1 MSYRP
6 KYINNGQEVVL
17 PVDAETICGKSLDS
31 ANTLSDTDAV
41 IPNSKLVKDYVDG
54 NISDTEDTIYV
65 NTSAINMLSS
75 RVSKLEPT
83 VTELEST
90 VTSGVNNLSSRV
102 SELESTVTS
111 GRVTGSVE
119 YSGNSSALGTLIEN
133 HPFIRFYYKTTSG
146 SGQTLKEFQYNVMY
160 VKSYFRKMD
169 TYSVSFYYVDGG
181 TLTEITKGTLY
192 YEYFTK

>member
-31 ANTLSDTDAV
+31 ADTLSNTDAV

-54 NISDTEDTIYV
+54 NISDTEDIIYV
-65 NTSAINMLSS
+65 NTTSINM
-75 RVSKLEPT
+75 
-83 VTELEST
+83 
-90 VTSGVNNLSSRV
+90 LSSRV
-102 SELESTVTS
+102 SELESTVSS
-111 GRVTGSVE
+111 GRVTGSIE
-119 YSGNSSALGTLIEN
+119 YSANSSALGNLIEN

-146 SGQTLKEFQYNVMY
+146 SGQTLQEFQYNVMY
-160 VKSYFRKMD
+160 KTSYFRKTN
-169 TYSVSFYYVDGG
+169 TYSINFYYVDGS

>member
-31 ANTLSDTDAV
+31 ADTLSDTDAV

-65 NTSAINMLSS
+65 NTTAINMLSS
-75 RVSKLEPT
+75 RVSN
-83 VTELEST
+83 LEST
-90 VTSGVNNLSSRV
+90 EDTIHVNTAAINMLSSRV

-111 GRVTGSVE
+111 GRVTGSIE
-119 YSGNSSALGTLIEN
+119 YSGDFSALGTLIEN

-146 SGQTLKEFQYNVMY
+146 SGPTLKEFQYNVMY
-160 VKSYFRKMD
+160 TESYFKKTN
-169 TYSVSFYYVDGG
+169 TYSVSFYYVNGG

>member
-31 ANTLSDTDAV
+31 ANTLSDTDTV

-54 NISDTEDTIYV
+54 NISDTEDIIYV
-65 NTSAINMLSS
+65 NTSSINM
-75 RVSKLEPT
+75 
-83 VTELEST
+83 
-90 VTSGVNNLSSRV
+90 LSSRV
-102 SELESTVTS
+102 SELESTVSS
-111 GRVTGSVE
+111 GRVTGSIE
-119 YSGNSSALGTLIEN
+119 YSENSSALGNLIEN

-146 SGQTLKEFQYNVMY
+146 SGQTLQEFQYNVMY
-160 VKSYFRKMD
+160 NTSYFRKTN

>member
-17 PVDAETICGKSLDS
+17 PVDAETVCGKSLDS
-31 ANTLSDTDAV
+31 ADTLSDTDAV

-54 NISDTEDTIYV
+54 NISDTEDIIYV
-65 NTSAINMLSS
+65 NTTSINMLS
-75 RVSKLEPT
+75 T
-83 VTELEST
+83 
-90 VTSGVNNLSSRV
+90 RV
-102 SELESTVTS
+102 SELESTVSS
-111 GRVTGSVE
+111 GRVTGSIE
-119 YSGNSSALGTLIEN
+119 YSVNSSALGNLIEN

-146 SGQTLKEFQYNVMY
+146 SGQTLQEFQYNVMY
-160 VKSYFRKMD
+160 KTFYFRKTN

>member
-17 PVDAETICGKSLDS
+17 PVDAETICGKSLDT
-31 ANTLSDTDAV
+31 ADTLSATDTV

-54 NISDTEDTIYV
+54 NISDTEDIIYV
-65 NTSAINMLSS
+65 NTTSINM
-75 RVSKLEPT
+75 
-83 VTELEST
+83 
-90 VTSGVNNLSSRV
+90 LSSRV
-102 SELESTVTS
+102 SELESTVSS
-111 GRVTGSVE
+111 GRVTGSIE
-119 YSGNSSALGTLIEN
+119 YSVNSSALGNLIEN

-146 SGQTLKEFQYNVMY
+146 SGQTLQEFQYNVMY
-160 VKSYFRKMD
+160 KTSYSRKTN
-169 TYSVSFYYVDGG
+169 TYNVSFYYVDGG

>member
-31 ANTLSDTDAV
+31 ADTLSNTDAV

-54 NISDTEDTIYV
+54 NISDTEDIIYV
-65 NTSAINMLSS
+65 NTTSINM
-75 RVSKLEPT
+75 
-83 VTELEST
+83 
-90 VTSGVNNLSSRV
+90 LSSRV
-102 SELESTVTS
+102 SELESTVSS
-111 GRVTGSVE
+111 GRVTGSIE
-119 YSGNSSALGTLIEN
+119 YSANSSALGNLIEN
-133 HPFIRFYYKTTSG
+133 HPFIRFYYRTTSG
-146 SGQTLKEFQYNVMY
+146 SGQTLQEFQYNVMY
-160 VKSYFRKMD
+160 KTSYFRKTN
-169 TYSVSFYYVDGG
+169 TYSISFYYVDGS

>member
-17 PVDAETICGKSLDS
+17 PVDAETICGKSLDT
-31 ANTLSDTDAV
+31 ADTLSDTDAV

-54 NISDTEDTIYV
+54 NISDTEDIIYV

-75 RVSKLEPT
+75 RVS
-83 VTELEST
+83 ELEST
-90 VTSGVNNLSSRV
+90 VS
-102 SELESTVTS
+102 S
-111 GRVTGSVE
+111 GRVTGSIE
-119 YSGNSSALGTLIEN
+119 YSANSSALGNLIEN

-146 SGQTLKEFQYNVMY
+146 SGQTLQEFQYNVMY
-160 VKSYFRKMD
+160 KTSYFRKTN

>member
-31 ANTLSDTDAV
+31 ADTLSDTDAV

-54 NISDTEDTIYV
+54 NISDTEDIIYD
-65 NTSAINMLSS
+65 NTAAINM
-75 RVSKLEPT
+75 
-83 VTELEST
+83 
-90 VTSGVNNLSSRV
+90 LSSRV

-111 GRVTGSVE
+111 GRVTGSIE
-119 YSGNSSALGTLIEN
+119 YSENSSALATLIEN

-160 VKSYFRKMD
+160 MKSYFRNID

-181 TLTEITKGTLY
+181 ALTEITKGTLY

>member
-17 PVDAETICGKSLDS
+17 PVDAETVCGKSLDS
-31 ANTLSDTDAV
+31 ADTLSDTDAV

-54 NISDTEDTIYV
+54 NISDTEDIIYV
-65 NTSAINMLSS
+65 NTTSINM
-75 RVSKLEPT
+75 
-83 VTELEST
+83 
-90 VTSGVNNLSSRV
+90 LSSRV
-102 SELESTVTS
+102 SELESTVSS
-111 GRVTGSVE
+111 GRVTGSIE
-119 YSGNSSALGTLIEN
+119 YSVNSSALGNLIEN

-146 SGQTLKEFQYNVMY
+146 SGQTLQEFQYNVMY
-160 VKSYFRKMD
+160 KTFYVRKTN

>member
-17 PVDAETICGKSLDS
+17 PVDAETVCGKSLDS
-31 ANTLSDTDAV
+31 ADTLSDTDAV

-54 NISDTEDTIYV
+54 NISDTEDIIYV

-75 RVSKLEPT
+75 RVS
-83 VTELEST
+83 ELEST
-90 VTSGVNNLSSRV
+90 VS
-102 SELESTVTS
+102 S
-111 GRVTGSVE
+111 GRVTGSIE
-119 YSGNSSALGTLIEN
+119 YSENSSALGNLIEN

-146 SGQTLKEFQYNVMY
+146 SGQTLQEFQYNVMY
-160 VKSYFRKMD
+160 KTFYFRKTN
-169 TYSVSFYYVDGG
+169 TYSVRFYYVNDG

>member
-31 ANTLSDTDAV
+31 ADTLSNTDAV

-54 NISDTEDTIYV
+54 NISDTEDIIYV
-65 NTSAINMLSS
+65 NTTSINM
-75 RVSKLEPT
+75 
-83 VTELEST
+83 
-90 VTSGVNNLSSRV
+90 LSSRV
-102 SELESTVTS
+102 SELESTVSS
-111 GRVTGSVE
+111 GRVTGSIE
-119 YSGNSSALGTLIEN
+119 YSENSSALGNLIEN
-133 HPFIRFYYKTTSG
+133 HPFIRFYYRTTSG
-146 SGQTLKEFQYNVMY
+146 SGQTLQEFQYNVMY
-160 VKSYFRKMD
+160 KTSYFRKTN
-169 TYSVSFYYVDGG
+169 TYSISFYYVDGS

>member
-17 PVDAETICGKSLDS
+17 PVDAETVCGKSLDS
-31 ANTLSDTDAV
+31 ADTLSDTDAV

-54 NISDTEDTIYV
+54 NISDTEDIIYV
-65 NTSAINMLSS
+65 NTSSINM
-75 RVSKLEPT
+75 
-83 VTELEST
+83 
-90 VTSGVNNLSSRV
+90 LSSRV
-102 SELESTVTS
+102 SELESTVSS
-111 GRVTGSVE
+111 GRVTGSIE
-119 YSGNSSALGTLIEN
+119 YSENSSALGNLIEN

-146 SGQTLKEFQYNVMY
+146 SGQTLQEFQYNVMY
-160 VKSYFRKMD
+160 KTSYFRKTD
-169 TYSVSFYYVDGG
+169 TYSVRFYYVDGG

>member
-31 ANTLSDTDAV
+31 ADTLSDTDTV

-54 NISDTEDTIYV
+54 NISDTEDIIYV
-65 NTSAINMLSS
+65 NTSSINM
-75 RVSKLEPT
+75 
-83 VTELEST
+83 
-90 VTSGVNNLSSRV
+90 LSSRV
-102 SELESTVTS
+102 SELESTVSS
-111 GRVTGSVE
+111 GRVTGSIE
-119 YSGNSSALGTLIEN
+119 YSENSSALGNLIEN

-146 SGQTLKEFQYNVMY
+146 SGQTLQEFQYNVMY
-160 VKSYFRKMD
+160 KTSYFRKTD
-169 TYSVSFYYVDGG
+169 TYSIRFYYVDGG

>member
-17 PVDAETICGKSLDS
+17 PVDAETVCGKSLDS
-31 ANTLSDTDAV
+31 ADTLSDTDAV

-54 NISDTEDTIYV
+54 NISDTEDIIYV
-65 NTSAINMLSS
+65 NTSSINMLSS
-75 RVSKLEPT
+75 RVSELEP
-83 VTELEST
+83 
-90 VTSGVNNLSSRV
+90 RV
-102 SELESTVTS
+102 SELESTVSS
-111 GRVTGSVE
+111 GRVTGSIE
-119 YSGNSSALGTLIEN
+119 YSENSSALGNLIEN

-146 SGQTLKEFQYNVMY
+146 SGQTLQEFQYNVMY
-160 VKSYFRKMD
+160 KTSYFRKTD
-169 TYSVSFYYVDGG
+169 TYSVRFYYVDGG

>member
-31 ANTLSDTDAV
+31 ADTLSDTDAV

-65 NTSAINMLSS
+65 NTAAINM
-75 RVSKLEPT
+75 
-83 VTELEST
+83 
-90 VTSGVNNLSSRV
+90 LSSRV

-111 GRVTGSVE
+111 GRVTGSIE
-119 YSGNSSALGTLIEN
+119 YSGNSSALGELIEN

-146 SGQTLKEFQYNVMY
+146 SGPTLKEFQYNVMY
-160 VKSYFRKMD
+160 MESYYRKMN
-169 TYSVSFYYVDGG
+169 TYSVSFYYVDGT

>member
-54 NISDTEDTIYV
+54 NISDTEDIIYV
-65 NTSAINMLSS
+65 NTSSINM
-75 RVSKLEPT
+75 
-83 VTELEST
+83 
-90 VTSGVNNLSSRV
+90 LSSRV
-102 SELESTVTS
+102 SELESTVSS
-111 GRVTGSVE
+111 GRVTGSIE
-119 YSGNSSALGTLIEN
+119 YSENSSALGNLIEN

-146 SGQTLKEFQYNVMY
+146 SGQTLQEFQYNVMY
-160 VKSYFRKMD
+160 KTFYFRKTN
-169 TYSVSFYYVDGG
+169 TYSVSFYYADGG

>member
-31 ANTLSDTDAV
+31 ADTLSNTDAV

-54 NISDTEDTIYV
+54 NISDTEDIIYV
-65 NTSAINMLSS
+65 NTTSINM
-75 RVSKLEPT
+75 
-83 VTELEST
+83 
-90 VTSGVNNLSSRV
+90 LSSRV
-102 SELESTVTS
+102 SELESTVSS
-111 GRVTGSVE
+111 GRVTGSIE
-119 YSGNSSALGTLIEN
+119 YSENSSALGNLIEN
-133 HPFIRFYYKTTSG
+133 HPFIRFYYRTTSG
-146 SGQTLKEFQYNVMY
+146 SGQTLQEFQYNVMY
-160 VKSYFRKMD
+160 KTSYFRKTN
-169 TYSVSFYYVDGG
+169 TYSISFYYVDGG

>member
-31 ANTLSDTDAV
+31 ADTLSDTDAV

-54 NISDTEDTIYV
+54 NISDTEDIIYV
-65 NTSAINMLSS
+65 NTTSINM
-75 RVSKLEPT
+75 
-83 VTELEST
+83 
-90 VTSGVNNLSSRV
+90 LSSRV
-102 SELESTVTS
+102 SELESTVSS
-111 GRVTGSVE
+111 GRVTGSIE
-119 YSGNSSALGTLIEN
+119 YSVNSSALGNLIEN

-146 SGQTLKEFQYNVMY
+146 SGQTLQEFQYNVMY
-160 VKSYFRKMD
+160 KTLYVRNTN

>member
-17 PVDAETICGKSLDS
+17 PVDAETVCGKSLDS
-31 ANTLSDTDAV
+31 ADTLSDTDAV

-54 NISDTEDTIYV
+54 NISDTEDIIYV
-65 NTSAINMLSS
+65 NTSSINM
-75 RVSKLEPT
+75 
-83 VTELEST
+83 
-90 VTSGVNNLSSRV
+90 LSSRV
-102 SELESTVTS
+102 SELESTVSS
-111 GRVTGSVE
+111 GRVTGSIE
-119 YSGNSSALGTLIEN
+119 YSVNSSALGNLIEN

-146 SGQTLKEFQYNVMY
+146 SGQTLQEFQYNVMY
-160 VKSYFRKMD
+160 KTSYFRKTN
-169 TYSVSFYYVDGG
+169 TYSISFYYVDGG

>member
-31 ANTLSDTDAV
+31 ADTLSDTDAV

-54 NISDTEDTIYV
+54 NISDTEDIIYV
-65 NTSAINMLSS
+65 NTSSINM
-75 RVSKLEPT
+75 
-83 VTELEST
+83 
-90 VTSGVNNLSSRV
+90 LSSRV
-102 SELESTVTS
+102 SELESTVSS
-111 GRVTGSVE
+111 GRVTGSIE
-119 YSGNSSALGTLIEN
+119 YSVNSSALGNLIEN

-146 SGQTLKEFQYNVMY
+146 SGQTLQEFQYNVMY
-160 VKSYFRKMD
+160 KTSYFRKTN
-169 TYSVSFYYVDGG
+169 TYSISFYYVDGG

>member
-31 ANTLSDTDAV
+31 ADTLSDTDAV

-54 NISDTEDTIYV
+54 NISDTEDIIYV
-65 NTSAINMLSS
+65 NTSSINM
-75 RVSKLEPT
+75 
-83 VTELEST
+83 
-90 VTSGVNNLSSRV
+90 LSSRV
-102 SELESTVTS
+102 SELESTVSS

-119 YSGNSSALGTLIEN
+119 YSVNSSALGNLIEN

-146 SGQTLKEFQYNVMY
+146 SGQTLQEFQYNVMY
-160 VKSYFRKMD
+160 KTSYFRKTN

>member
-31 ANTLSDTDAV
+31 ANTLSATDAV
-41 IPNSKLVKDYVDG
+41 IPNSKLVKDYIDE
-54 NISDTEDTIYV
+54 NISDTEDIIYV
-65 NTSAINMLSS
+65 NTSAINM
-75 RVSKLEPT
+75 
-83 VTELEST
+83 
-90 VTSGVNNLSSRV
+90 LSSRV

-111 GRVTGSVE
+111 GRVTGSIE
-119 YSGNSSALGTLIEN
+119 YSENSSTLVTLIEN
-133 HPFIRFYYKTTSG
+133 HPFIRFYYITTSG

-160 VKSYFRKMD
+160 VKSYFRNID
-169 TYSVSFYYVDGG
+169 TYSVKFYYVDGG

>member
-31 ANTLSDTDAV
+31 ADTLSDTDAV
-41 IPNSKLVKDYVDG
+41 IPNSKLVKEYVDG

-65 NTSAINMLSS
+65 NTTAINM
-75 RVSKLEPT
+75 
-83 VTELEST
+83 
-90 VTSGVNNLSSRV
+90 LSSRV

-111 GRVTGSVE
+111 GRVTGSIQ
-119 YSGNSSALGTLIEN
+119 YSEDSSELATLIEN
-133 HPFIRFYYKTTSG
+133 HPFIRFYYVTTSG

-160 VKSYFRKMD
+160 VKSYFKNIN
-169 TYSVSFYYVDGG
+169 TYSVNFYYVDGG
-181 TLTEITKGTLY
+181 TLTEIT
-192 YEYFTK
+192 

>member
-17 PVDAETICGKSLDS
+17 PVDAETICGKSLDT
-31 ANTLSDTDAV
+31 AGTLSDTDAV

-54 NISDTEDTIYV
+54 NISDTEDIIYV

-75 RVSKLEPT
+75 RVS
-83 VTELEST
+83 ELEST
-90 VTSGVNNLSSRV
+90 VS
-102 SELESTVTS
+102 S
-111 GRVTGSVE
+111 GRVTGSIE
-119 YSGNSSALGTLIEN
+119 YSGSSSALGNLIEN

-146 SGQTLKEFQYNVMY
+146 SGQTLQEFQYNVMY
-160 VKSYFRKMD
+160 KTSYFRKTN

>member
-31 ANTLSDTDAV
+31 ADTLSNTDAV

-54 NISDTEDTIYV
+54 NISDTEDIIYV
-65 NTSAINMLSS
+65 NTTSINM
-75 RVSKLEPT
+75 
-83 VTELEST
+83 
-90 VTSGVNNLSSRV
+90 LSSRV
-102 SELESTVTS
+102 SELESTVSS
-111 GRVTGSVE
+111 GRVTGSIE
-119 YSGNSSALGTLIEN
+119 YSANSSALGNLIEN
-133 HPFIRFYYKTTSG
+133 HPFIRFYYRTTSG
-146 SGQTLKEFQYNVMY
+146 SGQTLQEFQYNVMY
-160 VKSYFRKMD
+160 KTSYFRKTN
-169 TYSVSFYYVDGG
+169 TYSISFYYVDGG

>member
-17 PVDAETICGKSLDS
+17 PVDAETVCGKSLDS
-31 ANTLSDTDAV
+31 ADTLSVTDTV
-41 IPNSKLVKDYVDG
+41 IPDTKLVIDYVDG
-54 NISDTEDTIYV
+54 NISDTEDIIYV
-65 NTSAINMLSS
+65 NTSSINM
-75 RVSKLEPT
+75 
-83 VTELEST
+83 
-90 VTSGVNNLSSRV
+90 LSSRV
-102 SELESTVTS
+102 SELESTVSS
-111 GRVTGSVE
+111 GRVTGNIE
-119 YSGNSSALGTLIEN
+119 YSENSSALGNLIEN

-146 SGQTLKEFQYNVMY
+146 SGQTLQEFQYNVMY
-160 VKSYFRKMD
+160 KTSYSRKIN